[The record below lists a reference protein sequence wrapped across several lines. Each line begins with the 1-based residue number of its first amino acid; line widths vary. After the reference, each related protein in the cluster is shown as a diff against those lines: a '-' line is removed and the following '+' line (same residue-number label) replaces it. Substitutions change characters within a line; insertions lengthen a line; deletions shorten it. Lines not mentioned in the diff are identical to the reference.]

1 MLLIISQQ
9 TEVELK
15 IAIASDHAALA
26 LKDAISERLRELGHE
41 PNDLGPY
48 DTSSVDY
55 PDFARLVCDNVTSG
69 EASLGILLCGS
80 GIGMS
85 MAANKYPGI
94 RAALCF
100 NRYMGSMTRL
110 HNDAN
115 VLCLGERVI
124 GQGTALEIVEGFVS
138 TEFEGGRHQR
148 RVDKMMAF
156 EELK

>member
-1 MLLIISQQ
+1 MR
-9 TEVELK
+9 
-15 IAIASDHAALA
+15 IALASDHAAVEM
-26 LKDAISERLRELGHE
+26 KKAIFDRLTELGHE
-41 PNDLGPY
+41 PIDLGPT
-48 DTSSVDY
+48 DGTSVDY
-55 PDFARLVCDNVTSG
+55 PDFARLVCDTLTNKDAT
-69 EASLGILLCGS
+69 LGILMCGS

-100 NRYMGSMTRL
+100 NRYMSTMTRL

-115 VLCLGERVI
+115 ILCLGERVI
-124 GQGTALEIVEGFVS
+124 GLGTALEVVEGFVS

>member
-1 MLLIISQQ
+1 M
-9 TEVELK
+9 K
-15 IAIASDHAALA
+15 IAIASDHAALS
-26 LKDAISERLRELGHE
+26 LKAAICERLRELGHE
-41 PNDLGPY
+41 PEDLGPQ

-55 PDFARLVCDNVTSG
+55 PDFARLVCDTIIGG
-69 EASLGILLCGS
+69 EATLGILLCGS

-100 NRYMGSMTRL
+100 NRYMSTMTRL

>member
-1 MLLIISQQ
+1 M
-9 TEVELK
+9 K

-26 LKDAISERLRELGHE
+26 LKETICQRLRELGHDPE
-41 PNDLGPY
+41 DLGPH

-55 PDFARLVCDNVTSG
+55 PDFARLVCDTITSG
-69 EASLGILLCGS
+69 EATLGILLCGS

-100 NRYMGSMTRL
+100 NRYMSTMTRL

>member
-1 MLLIISQQ
+1 MV
-9 TEVELK
+9 VELR
-15 IAIASDHAALA
+15 IAIASDHAALGFKEA
-26 LKDAISERLRELGHE
+26 ICNHLRSLGCDVEDCGPHDA
-41 PNDLGPY
+41 
-48 DTSSVDY
+48 SSVDY
-55 PDFARLVCDNVTSG
+55 PDFAQLVCHTIHRGD
-69 EASLGILLCGS
+69 ADAGILLCGS

-100 NRYMGSMTRL
+100 NRYMSTMTRL

-115 VLCLGERVI
+115 VLCLGERVV
-124 GQGTALEIVEGFVS
+124 GLGTALEIVEGFVS

-156 EELK
+156 EELKS